1 MKKLK
6 VNQNSNVAEVFKEFC
21 KERHAEDKGRNYNK
35 LQEVY
40 ANTELFDLTF
50 CPSWNDLK
58 LSKQKPYYKGNTLG
72 NDFIAYSD
80 SLIDLCLPFTSTF
93 NKIKEYKDFEN
104 HEIISNIFIREY
116 SPIVITGT
124 VFTINLTT
132 GTTMNCP
139 FTVHTDIGKII
150 INLVQER
157 EAERTFGLPFMKNVG
172 TGILGLISAT
182 LEIITNLPKHSV
194 ASDKPTKAE
203 YYPRRNADTI
213 KVIRPIY
220 YVMDKSE
227 EKKPNQLK
235 LIKPIGHLEFSHAFK
250 VRCHY
255 RRINE
260 NSLGLNRNGERI
272 VKGYT
277 FVKEY
282 IKGEGELVKKIRI
295 LK

>member
-6 VNQNSNVAEVFKEFC
+6 VNQNSNVAEIFKEFC
-21 KERHAEDKGRNYNK
+21 KERHAEDKGKNYNT
-35 LQEVY
+35 LQEIY

-50 CPSWNDLK
+50 LPSDENDLK
-58 LSKQKPYYKGNTLG
+58 SAKAKYKVQCTEDKLFASS
-72 NDFIAYSD
+72 DF
-80 SLIDLCLPFTSTF
+80 LIDLCLPFASIF
-93 NKIKEYKDFEN
+93 SKIDDFKDFEGDKTY
-104 HEIISNIFIREY
+104 SSVFVREY
-116 SPIVITGT
+116 SPNILTGT
-124 VFTINLTT
+124 VFSTNYKT
-132 GTTMNCP
+132 GTTMNLP
-139 FTVHTDIGKII
+139 FTIYTDIGKIVLNI
-150 INLVQER
+150 KAFRDLEKIFKTPI
-157 EAERTFGLPFMKNVG
+157 AENGGRG
-172 TGILGLISAT
+172 TLGLIHRA
-182 LEIITNLPKHSV
+182 LEKLTNLPKHSV

-203 YYPRRNADTI
+203 YYARKNADTI

-220 YVMDKSE
+220 YVLDKKE
-227 EKKPNQLK
+227 EKKPVQLK

>member
-35 LQEVY
+35 LQEIY

-50 CPSWNDLK
+50 CPSKNDYKTNDYSLSNNDLIF
-58 LSKQKPYYKGNTLG
+58 SS
-72 NDFIAYSD
+72 DF
-80 SLIDLCLPFTSTF
+80 LIDLCLPFGSIFSKVNTS
-93 NKIKEYKDFEN
+93 EN
-104 HEIISNIFIREY
+104 NELTSFIFIREY
-116 SPIVITGT
+116 LPTVITGT
-124 VFTINLTT
+124 VYFYYKIGVKINA
-132 GTTMNCP
+132 P
-139 FTVHTDIGKII
+139 FTLYTDSGKLIIDITGFQSMIKTFEKVYPNNPIYREAINKALITDI
-150 INLVQER
+150 QY
-157 EAERTFGLPFMKNVG
+157 
-172 TGILGLISAT
+172 T
-182 LEIITNLPKHSV
+182 LDCLTNLPKHSV

-220 YVMDKSE
+220 YVMNKSE

-282 IKGEGELVKKIRI
+282 IKGEGEFVKKIRI